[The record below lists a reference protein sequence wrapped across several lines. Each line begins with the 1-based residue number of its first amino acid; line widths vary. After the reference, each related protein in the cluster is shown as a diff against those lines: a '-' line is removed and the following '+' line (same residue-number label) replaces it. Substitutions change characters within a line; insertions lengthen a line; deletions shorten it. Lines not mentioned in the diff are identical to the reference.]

1 MLLQLESDTLLLW
14 LKCEYIDSI
23 LPLGQVRAKVLG
35 PILYEESIGPSTCLN
50 YILHY

>member
-1 MLLQLESDTLLLW
+1 MLLQLESDILLFL

-23 LPLGQVRAKVLG
+23 LALGQVHAEVLR
-35 PILYEESIGPSTCLN
+35 PILCDESLGPSTCLN